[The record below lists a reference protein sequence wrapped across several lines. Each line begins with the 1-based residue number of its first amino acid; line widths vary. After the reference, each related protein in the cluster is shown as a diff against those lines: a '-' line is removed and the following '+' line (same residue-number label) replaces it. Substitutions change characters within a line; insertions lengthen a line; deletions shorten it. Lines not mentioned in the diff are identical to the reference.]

1 MNPDTLE
8 RILFVSSSGGVL
20 LDLLALEP
28 WWSKYRVAWA
38 VVEAPDTASALAGQT
53 CYWIGNTSFRRPFR
67 IVLDF
72 VSAWRILRRE
82 RPQLIVSA
90 GSGPAIAFFALA
102 RVLGIPTFWIYTLN
116 ILATPGVSAKICT
129 RMSSRVF
136 LQQTSLLAAHPDGI
150 VIGEL
155 Y

>member
-1 MNPDTLE
+1 VNTEGLD

-20 LDLLALEP
+20 LDLLALAP
-28 WWSKYRVAWA
+28 WCSKYRVTWA
-38 VVEAPDTASALAGQT
+38 VVEGADTASALAGQR
-53 CYWIGNTSFRRPFR
+53 CYWIGNTSFKRPFR

-90 GSGPAIAFFALA
+90 GSGPAISFFAVA
-102 RVLGIPTFWIYTLN
+102 RLLGIPTFWIYTLN
-116 ILATPGVSAKICT
+116 ILGTPGVSARICT
-129 RMSSRVF
+129 RLSSRVF
-136 LQQTSLLAAHPDGI
+136 LQQKSMLSVHPEGI